1 MRVSVL
7 SVVSLSAGLASGAWA
22 EITTDTFDAGSNTG
36 GWTYGGPFGSVLA
49 TGGNPGAYWNEPD
62 IDTFAPRLRTTN
74 LTSAF
79 TGDYR
84 TRQVSRLGVDL
95 ALFHV
100 DFSAAGRPL
109 SLILLSDNETP
120 GNPNDDWGAYT
131 MHAQN
136 IPLVGQ
142 GWLRYDFGVPS
153 QATSLPAGWTFIEF
167 GAGANPNWNSLITGV
182 AGVEFF
188 YGNPENFFIFQMWH
202 VGADNVTI
210 ETVPAPG
217 AAVLL
222 AAVTLGIQWRRT
234 RSVLA
239 P

>member
-1 MRVSVL
+1 MRTHVL
-7 SVVSLSAGLASGAWA
+7 SVLTVSACLAPAALSAV
-22 EITTDTFDAGSNTG
+22 TTDTFDPGSNTG
-36 GWTYGGPFGSVLA
+36 GWTYGGPFGSVQP

-100 DFSAAGRPL
+100 DFSAGGRPL
-109 SLILLSDNETP
+109 SLILRSDNETP
-120 GNPNDDWGAYT
+120 GNPDDDWGAFT

-142 GWLRYDFGVPS
+142 GWQHYDFSVPS
-153 QATSLPAGWTFIEF
+153 AATSIPAGWTFIEF
-167 GAGANPNWNSLITGV
+167 GPGANLNWNSLITGV

-217 AAVLL
+217 AAVIVG
-222 AAVTLGIQWRRT
+222 AYCISCRR
-234 RSVLA
+234 RRR
-239 P
+239 